1 METSFNVVVERDQGG
16 YLIASV
22 PELPGCHTQA
32 KSLDVLEKRV
42 VEAIMLCME
51 EQGGRPRDG
60 IQEYYGN
67 FRVTVPA

>member
-1 METSFNVVVERDQGG
+1 MKTTFNVVVERDLEG

-32 KSLDVLEKRV
+32 KSLDELEKRI
-42 VEAIMLCME
+42 VEAIMLCLE
-51 EQGGRPRDG
+51 ERGGRPKDG
-60 IQEYYGN
+60 IQEFYGN

>member
-1 METSFNVVVERDQGG
+1 METTFNVVVERDPDG

-22 PELPGCHTQA
+22 PELPGCYTQA
-32 KSLDVLEKRV
+32 ASLDVLEERV
-42 VEAIMLCME
+42 VEAIKLCLE
-51 EQGGRPRDG
+51 EQGRRPKDE

>member
-1 METSFNVVVERDQGG
+1 MKTTFNVVVERDPEG

-42 VEAIMLCME
+42 IEAIMLCLE
-51 EQGGRPRDG
+51 ERGGRPKDE

>member
-1 METSFNVVVERDQGG
+1 METTFNVIVERDPEG

-32 KSLDVLEKRV
+32 KSLDILMARIA
-42 VEAIMLCME
+42 EAIVLCIE
-51 EQGGRPRDG
+51 EQGEHPNDAV
-60 IQEYYGN
+60 QEYYGN

>member
-1 METSFNVVVERDQGG
+1 MKTTFNVIVERDTEG

-22 PELPGCHTQA
+22 PELLGCHTQA
-32 KSLDVLEKRV
+32 KSLDVLEERV
-42 VEAIMLCME
+42 VEAIMLCIE
-51 EQGGRPRDG
+51 EQGGRPKDE